1 MFEEKLE
8 RSGIHC
14 AGGSSDLLD
23 AARQT
28 PDYATLEVLFR
39 NSLEELY
46 SHMVGQAQKS
56 EHKDIQKVMEYIVA
70 HYRENLTL
78 GVLAKHIHMNPFH
91 FSNYFKKQVGQNFKD
106 YLNRVRMEDALEL
119 LLNSDKRSY
128 EIAEKVGFKDSHYFN
143 EVFSRYYGK
152 TPAAYRKSFKDQN
165 NG

>member
-23 AARQT
+23 ATRQT
-28 PDYATLEVLFR
+28 PDYATLE
-39 NSLEELY
+39 
-46 SHMVGQAQKS
+46 
-56 EHKDIQKVMEYIVA
+56 
-70 HYRENLTL
+70 
-78 GVLAKHIHMNPFH
+78 VLAKHIHMNPFH
-91 FSNYFKKQVGQNFKD
+91 FSSYFKKQVGQNFKD

-119 LLNSDKRSY
+119 LLNSDKHSY
-128 EIAEKVGFKDSHYFN
+128 EIAEEVGFKDYRYFN

-152 TPAAYRKSFKDQN
+152 TPAAYRKSFKEPN